1 MEIWNVYLNKTHKSL
16 SKLFFF
22 LRGMSWF
29 QSYYL
34 YNMDL
39 CLINF
44 QIKTLILQYHILS
57 SELHSL
63 IWHLPVMI
71 WMKYDIIS
79 FKSS

>member
-1 MEIWNVYLNKTHKSL
+1 MEIWNVYLNKIHKSP
-16 SKLFFF
+16 SQLFFF
-22 LRGMSWF
+22 LREMIRF

-39 CLINF
+39 CLVNF
-44 QIKTLILQYHILS
+44 QIKTLIFQYYILS
-57 SELHSL
+57 NELHSL